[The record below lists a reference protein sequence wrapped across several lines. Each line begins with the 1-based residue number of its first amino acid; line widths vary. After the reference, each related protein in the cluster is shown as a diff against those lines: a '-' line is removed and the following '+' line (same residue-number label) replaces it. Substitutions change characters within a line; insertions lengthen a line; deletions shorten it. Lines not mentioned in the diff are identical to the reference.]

1 MSGELTPRERAEMRD
16 LVLAGTQ
23 RIRPAGRRRSQA
35 IAAAIALVLIGGV
48 SGGAITTAALLG
60 QDASPAP
67 VTTPTENPTPTEA
80 PAPTP
85 TPTPEP
91 PSVGVA
97 PFGGDCANTITD
109 QEADALRG
117 IGMTRSDYR
126 WRTGANDVLGGIDCV
141 WVSDEGYLI
150 ATLHLYAYPAEVV
163 PAEVSSAATSG
174 CSQGPQDERLSC
186 TAVGVVD
193 GTWLLVRA
201 DAPPEQISAE
211 KVQALYDS
219 AVSRMRDHPRAA
231 PAMRTDAW
239 WAAPDCPEL
248 AASVDPAIY
257 GYERVALLDQP
268 QSPDSWPAHPAAIPS
283 LAGAAFACE
292 LHFTSGSG
300 DSSTGEV
307 VRVDVVPGGAV
318 AFASAVGAEYART
331 ATVDGAEAAVIV
343 PGLDRYEGSPDVVVA
358 TDGVNMLMVSADYI
372 RDPVESVPLTGVIFA
387 LISR

>member
-1 MSGELTPRERAEMRD
+1 MSDELTPRERAEMRD

-23 RIRPAGRRRSQA
+23 RIHPAGRRRSQL
-35 IAAAIALVLIGGV
+35 IAGAVALVLVGGV

-60 QDASPAP
+60 SDATPAP
-67 VTTPTENPTPTEA
+67 VTTPTDRPTPTEE
-80 PAPTP
+80 PTP

-91 PSVGVA
+91 PSLGAA
-97 PFGGDCANTITD
+97 PFGGDCANAITD
-109 QEADALRG
+109 PEADGLRG

-193 GTWLLVRA
+193 GMWLLVRA
-201 DAPPEQISAE
+201 DAPPEQISAD
-211 KVQALYDS
+211 KVQALYES
-219 AVSRMRDHPRAA
+219 AVSRMRDHPRAT
-231 PAMRTDAW
+231 PASRTDAW
-239 WAAPDCPEL
+239 WAAPDCTAL

-268 QSPDSWPAHPAAIPS
+268 HSPDSWPAHPVAIPS
-283 LAGAAFACE
+283 LADAAFACE

-318 AFASAVGAEYART
+318 AFPSAVGAEYAQT
-331 ATVDGAEAAVIV
+331 VTVDGAEAAVIV

-358 TDGVNMLMVSADYI
+358 TDGVNMLMVSGDYI
-372 RDPVESVPLTGVIFA
+372 RDPVETIPLTEVIFA
-387 LISR
+387 LMRP